1 MTSNSF
7 GVVLVLSFFL
17 ICNLCFQR
25 VNTDTKSSPSG
36 FAPRMLVFVYCA
48 LAFRPDGGPGRHPR
62 QHAARRRPRKDGE
75 RLPPGR
81 RCQPPPSPI

>member
-1 MTSNSF
+1 
-7 GVVLVLSFFL
+7 
-17 ICNLCFQR
+17 
-25 VNTDTKSSPSG
+25 
-36 FAPRMLVFVYCA
+36 MLVFVYCA

-81 RCQPPPSPI
+81 RSQNPPPDQIPRYIVRSENMLEISV